1 MEHKDNVKKLLYLFI
16 GLFSMTLIGQNEPL
30 FEKGKELY
38 KAENFQEAINNWSQI
53 VDNGEHSADLYY
65 NLGNAHYKL
74 NNVGPS
80 IYYYEKAL
88 MLEPNDSDVKNNLA
102 FAKNATIDVIEPL
115 PKTFFAKW
123 YESLSGVLT
132 YDGWALLAVLFAM
145 LFVLLFLGYY
155 FSFSEKR
162 KRLLFTSSIA
172 SVILLLGSLAIAFM
186 TFNDCEADKP
196 AIIFAESTEIRS
208 EPNMG
213 SETAFTLHEGTKVQ
227 VIADDGDWLRIQL
240 IDGKDGWIPSEDL
253 KLL

>member
-1 MEHKDNVKKLLYLFI
+1 MEHKGNIKKLLYLFI

-30 FEKGKELY
+30 FEKGKDFY
-38 KAENFQEAINNWSQI
+38 KAEKFQDAINSWSQI

-88 MLEPNDSDVKNNLA
+88 LLDPNDSDVKNNLA
-102 FAKNATIDVIEPL
+102 FAKNATIDVVEPL
-115 PKTFFAKW
+115 PKTFFAQW
-123 YESLSGVLT
+123 YDNVSGIFT

-145 LFVLLFLGYY
+145 LFVFLFLGYY

-162 KRLLFTSSIA
+162 KRLLFTSSIV
-172 SVILLLGSLAIAFM
+172 SVILLLASLTIAFM
-186 TFNDCEADKP
+186 TFNDCEADRP

-227 VIADDGDWLRIQL
+227 VIANDGDWLRIQL
-240 IDGKDGWIPSEDL
+240 IDGKDGWIPSDDL
-253 KLL
+253 KQL